1 MSLSLDQFLLLFM
14 WFPTT
19 ALFVFLLLI
28 ARFYEKFSGR
38 RTFYRLFLAPIL
50 LFGAVSVRYA
60 SSDTL
65 AGDGLADIAFGIG
78 GIILIALCWNLYR
91 LMIVNN
97 KGKGHD

>member
-1 MSLSLDQFLLLFM
+1 M
-14 WFPTT
+14 WFPTA

-60 SSDTL
+60 SAGTL
-65 AGDGLADIAFGIG
+65 AGDGLADLAFGTG
-78 GIILIALCWNLYR
+78 GIILMALCWNLYR